1 MTECTALRVAFAGTP
16 DFASVALAELL
27 ASSHQVVGV
36 LTQPDRPAGRGRQLT
51 ASPVKQLAVE
61 AGVPVDQPASLKT
74 EASLATL
81 RSWQADVLVVAAYGI
96 LLPQSVLQMPP
107 LGCLNIHG
115 SLLPRWRGAAPIH
128 RAIMAGDKTTGVTIM
143 RMDEG
148 LDTGDMLTKVALDIN
163 ADDTALTVHD
173 KLAALGATA
182 LVEVLTPWCEGAID
196 AKPQPEEGVTYAH
209 KLKKDE
215 ALIDFTDSAVAC
227 DRLIRGLAGWPIAE
241 SQLNGERIRIHAG
254 GLSTMAVPPGTAAGT
269 ILAADAHALTVATG
283 QDAVEL
289 TTLQRPGK
297 KALPAADFASGISCV
312 GQVFGG

>member
-16 DFASVALAELL
+16 NFASVALAELL

-96 LLPQSVLQMPP
+96 LLPQTVLQMPP

-148 LDTGDMLTKVALDIN
+148 LDTGDMLTKVTVDLK
-163 ADDTALTVHD
+163 ADDTTLTVHD

-182 LVEVLTPWCEGAID
+182 LVEVLTPWCEGAI
-196 AKPQPEEGVTYAH
+196 AAEPQPEAGVTYAH

-215 ALIDFTDSAVAC
+215 ASIDFTDSALAC

-254 GLSTMAVPPGTAAGT
+254 GLSTIAVPLGTAAGT
-269 ILAADAHALTVATG
+269 ILAVDAHALTVATG
-283 QDAVEL
+283 QGAVAL